1 MRVAQRKDL
10 VYVVTGINPDEL
22 TSEEPVEEPIGS
34 EFFLSWGSIWGRKV
48 IGAKFWNR
56 KSFELMADTNPEVK
70 VRDHAQE
77 LSYDQ
82 MDNVGMFIS
91 KIRRTGIT
99 VDAINDRMLKPVAL
113 VW

>member
-1 MRVAQRKDL
+1 
-10 VYVVTGINPDEL
+10 
-22 TSEEPVEEPIGS
+22 
-34 EFFLSWGSIWGRKV
+34 
-48 IGAKFWNR
+48 
-56 KSFELMADTNPEVK
+56 MADTNPEVK

-77 LSYDQ
+77 LSYEQ
-82 MDNVGMFIS
+82 MDGVGMFIS